1 VKGGMFSI
9 ERIRAVLAVFVF
21 LAALFFAGF
30 TSENLKRVIPEVDRV
45 ILIIGF
51 ILGAY
56 SVMQWIAKGSFRR
69 MKRSNRRA

>member
-1 VKGGMFSI
+1 MLSL
-9 ERIRAVLAVFVF
+9 ERIRAVLAVLVF

-30 TSENLKRVIPEVDRV
+30 TSENPKQVLPGVNRA

-56 SVMQWIAKGSFRR
+56 TVMRWIAKGSFARLQ
-69 MKRSNRRA
+69 RSKRRA